1 MSGPLRFGIVGCGT
15 ISSTHG
21 DCLRKLET
29 EGVARMVAAADIDEK
44 RASAFGT
51 KYGVPTVTTLADLLS
66 RDDIDVVTICTPSGL
81 HAEMAIQTAKAGK
94 HILSEKPLDV
104 WIDPVDRAIAAAK
117 AAGVVYGGI
126 FQERFS
132 PAAQK
137 VKRAVTSGAFG
148 EIVLSCAETKWYRSQ
163 GYYDSGAWR
172 GTWALDAGVFSNQG
186 IHSLDKVQWLA
197 GPVVEVLSATLC
209 PGFHRTI
216 ESETLGVA
224 TVRYENG
231 ALGTITMTTLAFD
244 GFPERVD
251 VSGTSGSAML
261 VGDTLAHFK
270 TVAPYEDTAAT
281 TAPVAPEAD
290 DAGDKAS
297 NPAALWADNHLQN
310 IRDFALAVRDGRE
323 PSVSATEARRA
334 VALLN
339 MIYEKA
345 KVGPYA

>member
-1 MSGPLRFGIVGCGT
+1 MTEPLRFGIVGCGT
-15 ISSTHG
+15 ISSMHG
-21 DCLRKLET
+21 DCLQQLAK
-29 EGVARMVAAADIDEK
+29 EGTAQLVAVTDVDASRS
-44 RASAFGT
+44 SAFAA
-51 KYGVPTVTTLADLLS
+51 KYGVKAVPTLADLLA
-66 RDDIDVVTICTPSGL
+66 RNDIDAVTICTPSGL
-81 HAEMAIQTAKAGK
+81 HAEMAIQTAQAGK

-104 WIDPVDRAIAAAK
+104 WIAPVDQAIAAAQ

-137 VKRAVTSGAFG
+137 VKRAIDAGAFG

-163 GYYDSGAWR
+163 DYYASGDWR

-197 GPVVEVLSATLC
+197 GPVVEVLSATLH
-209 PGFHRTI
+209 PGFHRQI
-216 ESETLGVA
+216 EAETLGVA
-224 TVRYENG
+224 TVRYESG
-231 ALGTITMTTLAFD
+231 ALGTITMTTLSFS

-251 VSGTSGSAML
+251 ISGTTGSAML

-270 TVAPYEDTAAT
+270 TTEPFEAGEATDAASSG
-281 TAPVAPEAD
+281 ED
-290 DAGDKAS
+290 DATDKAS
-297 NPAALWADNHLQN
+297 DPASLWGENHLQN

-323 PSVSATEARRA
+323 PLVSAREARRA

-339 MIYEKA
+339 MIYKKA